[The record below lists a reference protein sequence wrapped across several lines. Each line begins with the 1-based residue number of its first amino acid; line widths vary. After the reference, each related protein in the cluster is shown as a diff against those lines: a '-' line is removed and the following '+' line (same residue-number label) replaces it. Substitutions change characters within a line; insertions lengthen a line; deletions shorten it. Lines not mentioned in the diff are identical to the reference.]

1 MKSTSI
7 QFLELLHDGFCATD
21 LKGTVLYANPRAL
34 ELIKLEDYTAITLN
48 FFKDVV
54 RDEERIEEIKNK
66 IEQYSSVSDI
76 ECNLFNRNREYF
88 PVILTANYI
97 RDYDGTPEGYL
108 FLFKEMSAFKEMQV
122 RLVQAQKMESIGLL
136 ASGIAHEFNNILS
149 GILPNAELI
158 KMTTKEE
165 ANLARADMIHK
176 ASFRA
181 ANIVKQL
188 LSFARIHEVEDME
201 TLALNEAVSET
212 LGVLDK
218 LFGREIR
225 LENRIPLDL
234 PPIDANATQLQQ
246 VIMNL
251 AINARDA
258 LEGRGEIVF
267 LAETVEIEPSDK
279 SLKPGS
285 YIVLKVKDNG
295 HGMTPEVI
303 EKIFDPFFTTKEP
316 GKGTGLGLSTVYG
329 IVKRL
334 NGDIR
339 VESEPGRGTQFNVF
353 FPVSPEPV
361 ATEPK
366 TGRQTDGASRNV
378 MIIDDELVVREM
390 AGDLLDFLGH
400 TVVKAETGE
409 EGIEL
414 FRMQPS
420 RFDLI
425 IIDLIMPK
433 MNGVT
438 TMEKI
443 RAIDDGAKIVIT
455 SGVGH
460 TSKKDEM
467 LQKGA
472 DAYLQKPYSLD
483 AFRSMFADLFPE

>member
-21 LKGTVLYANPRAL
+21 LNGIVLYANPRAL

-48 FFKDVV
+48 FFRDVV
-54 RDEERIEEIKNK
+54 KDENLIEEIKSK
-66 IEQYSSVSDI
+66 IAQESSISDI
-76 ECNLFNRNREYF
+76 ECNLFNRFREYF

-149 GILPNAELI
+149 GIMPNAELI
-158 KMTTKEE
+158 KMTTKEK

-188 LSFARIHEVEDME
+188 LSFARIHEMDE
-201 TLALNEAVSET
+201 TEALVLNEAVSET
-212 LGVLDK
+212 LGILDK
-218 LFGREIR
+218 LFGKEIH
-225 LENRIPLDL
+225 LENRIPVDL
-234 PPIDANATQLQQ
+234 PAIEANATQLQQ

-258 LEGRGEIVF
+258 LEGSGRIIFSAEVF
-267 LAETVEIEPSDK
+267 KNISKDQT
-279 SLKPGS
+279 LKPGD
-285 YIVLKVKDNG
+285 YIVLKVMDNG
-295 HGMTPEVI
+295 HGMTREVM

-329 IVKRL
+329 IVKSL

-339 VESEPGRGTQFNVF
+339 VESEPDKGTRFNVYL
-353 FPVSPEPV
+353 PVSHSRLAKQESPDEV
-361 ATEPK
+361 TES
-366 TGRQTDGASRNV
+366 TSRNV
-378 MIIDDELVVREM
+378 MIIDDDLVVREM

-414 FRMQPS
+414 FRTHPS

-438 TMEKI
+438 TMERI
-443 RAIDDGAKIVIT
+443 RAIDEKIKIVIT

-460 TSKKDEM
+460 TNKKDEM
-467 LQKGA
+467 LKKGA

-483 AFRSMFADLFPE
+483 AFRSMFSDLFPE

>member
-21 LKGTVLYANPRAL
+21 LKGIVLYANPRAL
-34 ELIKLEDYTAITLN
+34 ELIKLEDYTAITLD

-54 RDEERIEEIKNK
+54 KDEKLIEEIKSK
-66 IEQYSSVSDI
+66 IAQESSISDI
-76 ECNLFNRNREYF
+76 ECNLFNRFQEYF

-149 GILPNAELI
+149 GIMPNAELI
-158 KMTTKEE
+158 KMTTKEK

-188 LSFARIHEVEDME
+188 LSFARIHEMDE
-201 TLALNEAVSET
+201 TEALVLNDAVSET
-212 LGVLDK
+212 LGILDK
-218 LFGREIR
+218 LFGKEIH
-225 LENRIPLDL
+225 LENRIPVDL
-234 PPIDANATQLQQ
+234 PAIEANATQLQQ

-258 LEGRGEIVF
+258 LEGSGRIVF
-267 LAETVEIEPSDK
+267 SAEVLENVSKDL
-279 SLKPGS
+279 SLKPGD
-285 YIVLKVKDNG
+285 YIVLKVKDDG
-295 HGMTPEVI
+295 HGMTKEVM

-329 IVKRL
+329 IVKSL

-339 VESEPGRGTQFNVF
+339 VESEPDKGTEFNVYL
-353 FPVSPEPV
+353 PVSHNRLAKKETSDE
-361 ATEPK
+361 AA
-366 TGRQTDGASRNV
+366 DSASRNV
-378 MIIDDELVVREM
+378 MIIDDDLVVREM

-414 FRMQPS
+414 FKTQPS

-425 IIDLIMPK
+425 IIDLIMPH

-438 TMEKI
+438 TMEKM
-443 RAIDDGAKIVIT
+443 RAIDNNIKIVIT

-460 TSKKDEM
+460 TNKKEEM
-467 LQKGA
+467 LRKGA

-483 AFRSMFADLFPE
+483 SFRSMFSDLFPE

>member
-21 LKGTVLYANPRAL
+21 LNGIVLYANPRAL

-48 FFKDVV
+48 FFRDVV
-54 RDEERIEEIKNK
+54 KDENLIEEIKSK
-66 IEQYSSVSDI
+66 IAQESSISDI
-76 ECNLFNRNREYF
+76 ECNLFNRFREYF

-149 GILPNAELI
+149 GIMPNAELI
-158 KMTTKEE
+158 KMTTKEK

-188 LSFARIHEVEDME
+188 LSFARIHEMDE
-201 TLALNEAVSET
+201 TEALVLNEAVSET
-212 LGVLDK
+212 LGILDK
-218 LFGREIR
+218 LFGKEIH
-225 LENRIPLDL
+225 LENRIPVDL
-234 PPIDANATQLQQ
+234 PAIEANATQLQQ

-258 LEGRGEIVF
+258 LEGSGRIIFSAEVF
-267 LAETVEIEPSDK
+267 KNISKDQT
-279 SLKPGS
+279 LKPGD
-285 YIVLKVKDNG
+285 YIVLKVMDNG
-295 HGMTPEVI
+295 HGMTREVM

-329 IVKRL
+329 IVKSL

-339 VESEPGRGTQFNVF
+339 VESEPDKGTRFNVYL
-353 FPVSPEPV
+353 PVSHSRLAKKESPDEV
-361 ATEPK
+361 TES
-366 TGRQTDGASRNV
+366 TSRNV
-378 MIIDDELVVREM
+378 MIIDDDLVVREM

-414 FRMQPS
+414 FRTQPS

-438 TMEKI
+438 TMERI
-443 RAIDDGAKIVIT
+443 RAIDEKIKIVIT

-460 TSKKDEM
+460 TNKKDEM
-467 LQKGA
+467 LKKGA

-483 AFRSMFADLFPE
+483 AFRSMFSDLFPE